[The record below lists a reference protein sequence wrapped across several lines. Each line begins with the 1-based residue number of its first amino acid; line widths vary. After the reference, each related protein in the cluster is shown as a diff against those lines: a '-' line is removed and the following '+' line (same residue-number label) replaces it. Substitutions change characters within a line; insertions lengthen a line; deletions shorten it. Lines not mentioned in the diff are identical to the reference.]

1 LIFFIHG
8 LEKKRAKR
16 NDAIKKNESL
26 FFNLMVI
33 FRESKIIIHT
43 KNSFSGIKIQFLLIL
58 NSQNLK
64 INCRPICAWCNKH
77 KCGVKCGY
85 L

>member
-1 LIFFIHG
+1 
-8 LEKKRAKR
+8 
-16 NDAIKKNESL
+16 
-26 FFNLMVI
+26 MVI

-85 L
+85 LWRCNCGLFSKYRACGLFL